1 MSHNFKNN
9 DGIVLKIQIGE
20 IREKTS
26 KKGVPTNAF
35 NGRPLLIKAVMFPY
49 FSGVFTVSGKQMSK
63 C

>member
-9 DGIVLKIQIGE
+9 DGRVLKIQIGE
-20 IREKTS
+20 IREKSTE
-26 KKGVPTNAF
+26 KRVPTNAS

-49 FSGVFTVSGKQMSK
+49 FSGVFTVSGKQMSI